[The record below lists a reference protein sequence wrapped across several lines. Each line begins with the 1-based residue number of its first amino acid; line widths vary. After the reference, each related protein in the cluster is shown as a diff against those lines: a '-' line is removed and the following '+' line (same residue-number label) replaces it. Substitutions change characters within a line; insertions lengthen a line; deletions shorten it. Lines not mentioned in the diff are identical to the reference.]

1 MSGKHSCTLESK
13 DWKRKLPHKIIIGRQ
28 EPETIEHV
36 ALKLVS
42 YLFFHRDRLQI
53 GMNLHN
59 DSIPFIPDLIQLDY
73 ELRPVLWVQCGE
85 CTVNKLNKLAV
96 KVPEAEIWIVQPSI
110 DAANNL
116 LRAMAKAELR
126 RKRYHL
132 LALDREMFAEMTS
145 LVRSRNDL
153 LWVSAAM
160 DPPEMHFDFNGMWFE
175 MPFETLVF

>member
-96 KVPEAEIWIVQPSI
+96 TVPEAEIWIVQPSI
-110 DAANNL
+110 DAANDL

-160 DPPEMHFDFNGMWFE
+160 DPPEMHF
-175 MPFETLVF
+175 ETLVF